1 MGDFYLLGS
10 LQFTSVFV
18 FGLPFSVA
26 AMMREKPQHSTG
38 WLLLAPGFG
47 STLYFSVGTLLHFLG
62 LRAFSVFWVLVGMS
76 TVASIALLRSQRRPP
91 LRVFAAGT
99 SASFLGAVLALVL
112 DSVDLKF

>member
-1 MGDFYLLGS
+1 MGDFYLLGG

-62 LRAFSVFWVLVGMS
+62 LRAFSVFLGPRWNVDS
-76 TVASIALLRSQRRPP
+76 
-91 LRVFAAGT
+91 RVNRA
-99 SASFLGAVLALVL
+99 ASFSEAAASAGLG
-112 DSVDLKF
+112 SGDLGIFLRRRFSAGVEFC